1 MSHRPL
7 LRLAAACAIA
17 FLACDK
23 KREVPPAAAAAS
35 RPTEQAPA
43 AAGEIL
49 LGEVSSLS
57 GPEATFGV
65 SSHNGIE
72 LALREINQAGG
83 VKGRKLRVKVLDDQG
98 RPEEAATAMT
108 RLVTEDKV
116 ALVLGEV
123 ASTRSIAMAA
133 VAENNRVPMISHAST
148 NPKVTE
154 GRGYVF
160 RICFIDPFQG
170 YVMAKFARENLKLQ
184 KVAVLKDVRND
195 YSIGLAQVFVARFKG
210 MGGEVVKE
218 EAYSAGDKDFRAQLA
233 AIKAARPEAVY
244 VPGYYSDV
252 GLVARQARRLGLDI
266 PLMGGDGWDS
276 DRLYDLGG
284 EAVVGSYFSNHY
296 ATQDPSPAIQKFIA
310 DYKAAYNE
318 IPDAMA
324 ALGYDAAK
332 IAASAIERAKSLS
345 GDDLRDAIAR
355 TKGFAGVTGV
365 ITIDEK
371 HNATKPA
378 VVLKVADRK
387 AVFQATISPEAE
399 QERPKGP

>member
-23 KREVPPAAAAAS
+23 KREVQPASAA
-35 RPTEQAPA
+35 T
-43 AAGEIL
+43 GEIL

-57 GPEATFGV
+57 GPEATFGI

-83 VKGRKLRVKVLDDQG
+83 VKGKKLRVKVLDDQG

-133 VAENNRVPMISHAST
+133 VAENKRVPMISHAST

-160 RICFIDPFQG
+160 RVCFIDPFQG
-170 YVMAKFARENLKLQ
+170 YVMAKFARENLKLK

-233 AIKAARPEAVY
+233 AIKAAGPEAVY

-296 ATQDPSPAIQKFIA
+296 STQDPSPAIQKFIA
-310 DYKAAYNE
+310 AYKATYNE

-332 IAASAIERAKSLS
+332 IAASAIGRAKSLS
-345 GDDLRDAIAR
+345 GDDLRDAIAQ

-387 AVFQATISPEAE
+387 AVFQATVSPEAV

>member
-1 MSHRPL
+1 MTRRPL
-7 LRLAAACAIA
+7 LRMAATCAVA
-17 FLACDK
+17 LLACDK
-23 KREVPPAAAAAS
+23 KAEAPPSSSPTSAPASKSAAA
-35 RPTEQAPA
+35 PAPA

-57 GPEATFGV
+57 GSEATFGI

-72 LALREINQAGG
+72 LALKELNQAGG
-83 VKGRKLRVKVLDDQG
+83 VKGKKLRVKVLDDQG

-133 VAENNRVPMISHAST
+133 VAENNHVPMITHAST
-148 NPKVTE
+148 NPKVTQ
-154 GRGYVF
+154 GRSYVF
-160 RICFIDPFQG
+160 RVCFIDPFQG

-195 YSIGLAQVFVARFKG
+195 YSIGLAQVFVTRFKA

-218 EAYSAGDKDFRAQLA
+218 EAYSAGDKDFKAQLA
-233 AIKAARPEAVY
+233 AIKAAGPQAVY

-252 GLVARQARRLGLDI
+252 GLVARQARRLGLEV

-276 DRLYDLGG
+276 DRLYELGG
-284 EAVVGSYFSNHY
+284 DAVVGSYFSNHY
-296 ATQDPSPAIQKFIA
+296 ATQDPSPAIQKFVA
-310 DYKAAYNE
+310 DYKAAYGE
-318 IPDAMA
+318 VPDAMA
-324 ALGYDAAK
+324 ALSYDAAK
-332 IAASAIERAKSLS
+332 IAASAIARAKSLS
-345 GDDLRDAIAR
+345 GEDLKDAIAQ
-355 TKGFAGVTGV
+355 TKDFAGVTGV

-378 VVLKVADRK
+378 VVLKVEDHK
-387 AVFQATISPEAE
+387 AVFQATVAPE
-399 QERPKGP
+399 GP